1 MWSAIKWVANFKLI
15 MEIALSVATVAIAF
29 FSFQVYKNQLKVME
43 SGNSPKFKIDVLFE
57 PIDNTYER
65 FIQVTNLGEPIKAN
79 IDTQAIMTVDLQDDE
94 YNRKVNILLNGYFY
108 TTDDTIENG
117 TSMTEVLCKRGTN
130 FCDAY
135 ISGAM
140 FNARLK
146 LNEAFTSKK
155 ISIYHKIFYLVD
167 ISYKDYNDKEVHE
180 YYLVGDFQNQEIA
193 GKDYKELLNTQHE
206 LNAGD
211 YLNSPV
217 DDKIMDILMKT
228 LK

>member
-1 MWSAIKWVANFKLI
+1 MWSDIKWVANFKLI

-43 SGNSPKFKIDVLFE
+43 LGNSPKFKIDVLFE

-65 FIQVTNLGEPIKAN
+65 FIQVTNLGAPIKAN
-79 IDTQAIMTVDLQDDE
+79 IDTQAIMTVELQDGE
-94 YNRKVNILLNGYFY
+94 YNRKVNILLKGYFY
-108 TTDDTIENG
+108 TTDDMIENG
-117 TSMTEVLCKRGTN
+117 TSMTEVLCKRRTN

-140 FNARLK
+140 YNAYLK

-155 ISIYHKIFYLVD
+155 IPIYHKIFYLVD
-167 ISYKDYNDKEVHE
+167 ISYKDYKDKEVHE
-180 YYLVGDFQNQEIA
+180 YYLVGNFQNQEIE

-206 LNAGD
+206 LNVGD

-217 DDKIMDILMKT
+217 DDMIMDILMKT